1 MRLDPPRLVRDGA
14 SPSLAGPAP
23 LPGPSVA
30 AAGIRVV
37 GLSKRFGAVQALD
50 GVDLEVQKGRV
61 TAVLG
66 KNGAGKTTLIRI
78 LSTAVVPDSGH
89 AWIED
94 VDVARDP
101 VTARRQVGVVL
112 GEDRS
117 FFWRLSGRQNL
128 EFFAALRGLRRGEA
142 RRAADEALAA
152 VELSAVSD
160 RRVDR
165 YSSGMRSRL
174 GIGRALLGSPSVLLL
189 DEPTRSLD
197 PAVSCEIR
205 EVLRS
210 LAEERGVAVFLA
222 THDLHEAAALAAQAV
237 VLERGKVAAR
247 LDGNTD
253 ATTLEELF
261 VEPRR

>member
-1 MRLDPPRLVRDGA
+1 MRLDTPRLVPDGA

-23 LPGPSVA
+23 TPGSGVA

-37 GLSKRFGAVQALD
+37 GLSKRFGAVEALK
-50 GVDLEVQKGRV
+50 GVDLEVPNGRV

-66 KNGAGKTTLIRI
+66 RNGAGKTTLIRI

-89 AWIED
+89 AWID
-94 VDVARDP
+94 GIDVARDP

-128 EFFAALRGLRRGEA
+128 EFFSALRGLRRSEA

-152 VELSAVSD
+152 VELSAVAD

-174 GIGRALLGSPSVLLL
+174 GIGRALLGDPSVLLL

-197 PAVSCEIR
+197 PAVSLEIR
-205 EVLRS
+205 YVLRS

-222 THDLHEAAALAAQAV
+222 THDLHEAAAVAARAV
-237 VLERGKVAAR
+237 VLEQGRVAAS
-247 LDGNTD
+247 LDGDVD
-253 ATTLEELF
+253 ATTLEALF